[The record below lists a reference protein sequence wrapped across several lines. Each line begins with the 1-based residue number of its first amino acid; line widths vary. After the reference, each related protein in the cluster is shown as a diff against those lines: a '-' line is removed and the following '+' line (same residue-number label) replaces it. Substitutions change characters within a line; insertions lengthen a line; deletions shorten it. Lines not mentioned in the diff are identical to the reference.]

1 MSEEQQE
8 KPTFWEKLLGVI
20 LRKTVD
26 RFMDSFDHYSKK
38 FVRAAAMILA
48 GIAMAML
55 GIAVIAVGVAKWF
68 ALFLPSWL
76 AWTIVGILLLLI
88 GAVLVAA
95 NK

>member
-1 MSEEQQE
+1 LSKEEE
-8 KPTFWEKLLGVI
+8 KPAFWEKLIGVI

-26 RFMDSFDHYSKK
+26 NFVDSLDHRLKK
-38 FVRAAAMILA
+38 FVRTAALILA
-48 GIAMAML
+48 GIAIAML
-55 GIAVIAVGVAKWF
+55 GIAIIAVGVVKWF

-76 AWTIVGILLLLI
+76 AWTTVGILLLLI

>member
-1 MSEEQQE
+1 LSKEHE
-8 KPTFWEKLLGVI
+8 KPTFTEKLLNVI

-26 RFMDSFDHYSKK
+26 NFVDSFDRYSKK

-48 GIAMAML
+48 GIAIAML
-55 GIAVIAVGVAKWF
+55 GIAVIAVGMAKGL
-68 ALFLPSWL
+68 AMFLPSWL
-76 AWTIVGILLLLI
+76 AWIIVGALFMLI

>member
-1 MSEEQQE
+1 MSKEQE
-8 KPTFWEKLLGVI
+8 KPTLWEKLLNAV

-26 RFMDSFDHYSKK
+26 NFVDSFDHYSKK

-48 GIAMAML
+48 GIAIAML
-55 GIAVIAVGVAKWF
+55 GIAVIAVGAAKGL
-68 ALFLPSWL
+68 AMFLPSWL
-76 AWTIVGILLLLI
+76 AWIIVGILLMLI

>member
-1 MSEEQQE
+1 MSKEEE
-8 KPTFWEKLLGVI
+8 KPAFWEKLLGI
-20 LRKTVD
+20 LLSKTVD
-26 RFMDSFDHYSKK
+26 KFMDSFDHYSKK

-48 GIAMAML
+48 GMAIAML
-55 GIAVIAVGVAKWF
+55 GIAVIAVGAAKWF
-68 ALFLPSWL
+68 TLFLPSWL

>member
-1 MSEEQQE
+1 LPKEEE
-8 KPTFWEKLLGVI
+8 KPTFWEKLLGMV
-20 LRKTVD
+20 LRKAVD
-26 RFMDSFDHYSKK
+26 NLVDSFDHYSRK

-48 GIAMAML
+48 GIAIAML

-88 GAVLVAA
+88 GALLVAV

>member
-1 MSEEQQE
+1 MSKEEE
-8 KPTFWEKLLGVI
+8 KPTFWEKLLGMV

-26 RFMDSFDHYSKK
+26 NFVDSFDHYSKK

-48 GIAMAML
+48 GIAIAML

-76 AWTIVGILLLLI
+76 AWMIVGILLLAI

>member
-1 MSEEQQE
+1 MSKEEE
-8 KPTFWEKLLGVI
+8 KPAFWEKILAVI
-20 LRKTVD
+20 LRRTVD
-26 RFMDSFDHYSKK
+26 NFVDSFDHYTKK

-48 GIAMAML
+48 GIAIAML
-55 GIAVIAVGVAKWF
+55 GIAIISVGVAKWF

-88 GAVLVAA
+88 GAALVAA

>member
-1 MSEEQQE
+1 LSEDRE
-8 KPTFWEKLLGVI
+8 KPALWEKILDVL

-26 RFMDSFDHYSKK
+26 RFVDSFDHYSKK

-48 GIAMAML
+48 GITIAIL
-55 GIAVIAVGVAKWF
+55 GIAIIAIGVVKWF

-76 AWTIVGILLLLI
+76 SWIIVGILLLLI

>member
-1 MSEEQQE
+1 LSDEQE
-8 KPTFWEKLLGVI
+8 KPAFWEKVLNAI
-20 LRKTVD
+20 LRNIVD
-26 RFMDSFDHYSKK
+26 HLVDSFDHYSKK

-48 GIAMAML
+48 GIAIALL
-55 GIAVIAVGVAKWF
+55 GIGAIAIGVVKWF

-76 AWTIVGILLLLI
+76 AWTIVGLILLLI

>member
-1 MSEEQQE
+1 MSKEEE
-8 KPTFWEKLLGVI
+8 KPALWQKLLDMV

-26 RFMDSFDHYSKK
+26 NFVNSFDHYSKK

-48 GIAMAML
+48 GIAIAML
-55 GIAVIAVGVAKWF
+55 GIAIIAVGVAKWV

-76 AWTIVGILLLLI
+76 AWTIVGILLLVI